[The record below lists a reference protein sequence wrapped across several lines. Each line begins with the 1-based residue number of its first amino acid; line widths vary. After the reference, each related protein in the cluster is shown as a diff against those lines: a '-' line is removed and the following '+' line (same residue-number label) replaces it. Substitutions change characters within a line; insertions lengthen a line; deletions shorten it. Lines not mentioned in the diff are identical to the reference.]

1 MEESESVPIDSPVG
15 QTEASELIEFSSTR
29 CYIPE
34 DGKIRETT
42 KSFLQ
47 IKERLWKKVIWTLYR
62 TAIKEQ
68 DFSSWMFHEQILR

>member
-42 KSFLQ
+42 KSFL
-47 IKERLWKKVIWTLYR
+47 
-62 TAIKEQ
+62 
-68 DFSSWMFHEQILR
+68 